1 MSLKTIL
8 RRLSSPLLQVN
19 GQGIALAFD
28 AELQV
33 DRGGERTYTE
43 SRIGAGVDI
52 SDHSFALPRRYEI
65 EGGVSGL
72 SQLHNFARPG
82 FNGLGALVGA
92 GLDFLEG
99 LTGLDF
105 STRIQDFEER
115 LEAVREAGDILEIVS
130 KVIGRKQV
138 VLLSWHATTAP
149 ADGEQ
154 AKYRMTFKEVQR
166 AGLSIAGATAEG
178 LALNGSG
185 GGVVPGGG
193 GPSTATPG
201 TLDVEP

>member
-19 GQGIALAFD
+19 GQGAALAFD

-65 EGGVSGL
+65 EGAVSGL

-82 FNGLGALVGA
+82 CNGLGALVGA
-92 GLDFLEG
+92 GLDALEG

-138 VLLSWHATTAP
+138 VMLSWRASTAP

-154 AKYRMTFKEVQR
+154 ARYRMTFKEVQR

-201 TLDVEP
+201 TLDVDP

>member
-1 MSLKTIL
+1 VSLKTIL

-19 GQGIALAFD
+19 GRGIDLAFD
-28 AELQV
+28 AEMSV
-33 DRGGERTYTE
+33 DRGGEREYTQD
-43 SRIGAGVDI
+43 RIGAGVDI
-52 SDHSFALPRRYEI
+52 SGHSYALPRRYEI
-65 EGGVSGL
+65 EGAVSGL

-82 FNGLGALVGA
+82 FSGLGALVGA
-92 GLDFLEG
+92 GLDALEG

-115 LEAVREAGDILEIVS
+115 LEAIRQSGDILEIVS

-138 VLLSWHATTAP
+138 VLLSWRASTAP
-149 ADGEQ
+149 EDGEQ
-154 AKYRMTFKEVQR
+154 ARYRMTFKEVQR

-193 GPSTATPG
+193 GPSTATPQSLEV
-201 TLDVEP
+201 TP